1 MESHLIEAGGCAEG
15 EVVQVNP
22 SVAGQDAI
30 RLLVEPDVDL
40 VHKNLTFHR
49 IKSREDA
56 FKKEMP
62 CRS

>member
-40 VHKNLTFHR
+40 VHKNLTFHEIEQR
-49 IKSREDA
+49 TNVHALS
-56 FKKEMP
+56 
-62 CRS
+62 